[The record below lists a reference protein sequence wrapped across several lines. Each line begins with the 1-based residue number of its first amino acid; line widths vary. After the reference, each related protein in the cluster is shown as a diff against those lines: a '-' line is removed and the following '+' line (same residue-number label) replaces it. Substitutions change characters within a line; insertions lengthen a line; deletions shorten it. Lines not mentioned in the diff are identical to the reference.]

1 MLLLSALLCSY
12 TKCCWLV
19 AERKYRRLI
28 EIARTL
34 LISSF
39 DPSLL
44 LQIINRQ
51 SSSKLSNKCPGEVLY
66 STLTAMIIFE
76 FFDVHAIV
84 CLLLMNVLS
93 WLHNLLIVFLGYS
106 PEHKGYRWCDPSCCI
121 HISHDVTFVEENPF
135 FYNLSTQPSYSPT
148 KCVFYVCPSC
158 FVHGCRVVSLYP
170 SHLFLIL
177 LFPPRIVLLRH
188 LHPLHHLYMGRLHL
202 TLFQNHLSHISSRVV
217 SRSTLWFF

>member
-1 MLLLSALLCSY
+1 
-12 TKCCWLV
+12 
-19 AERKYRRLI
+19 
-28 EIARTL
+28 